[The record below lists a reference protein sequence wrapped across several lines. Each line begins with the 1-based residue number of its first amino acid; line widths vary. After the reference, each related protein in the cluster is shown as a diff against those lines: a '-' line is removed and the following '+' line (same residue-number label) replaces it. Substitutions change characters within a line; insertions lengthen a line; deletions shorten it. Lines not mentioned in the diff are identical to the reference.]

1 LIEGNLEMAN
11 AILAMFF
18 ALLASLAAMMNAP
31 GVWDIFDIAGI
42 VHATASAI
50 FTCQAIKAWREI

>member
-1 LIEGNLEMAN
+1 MAN